1 MAAKKLT
8 MIKPKCPVAHQTAVE
23 RHISWRIRER
33 RTVLGIT
40 QQHLGERIGVTFQQI
55 HNYETGISRVSAG
68 ILGRIAEALGV
79 EVGHFYEGLDEANEH
94 TGRSRALLSLVRD
107 FTNLTDPRQQQALL
121 RLLRALADADLGHDD
136 DVEADNG

>member
-1 MAAKKLT
+1 MAA
-8 MIKPKCPVAHQTAVE
+8 PKRPEAHRTDVD
-23 RHISWRIRER
+23 RHVSRRIRER

-79 EVGHFYEGLDEANEH
+79 EVGHFY
-94 TGRSRALLSLVRD
+94 
-107 FTNLTDPRQQQALL
+107 
-121 RLLRALADADLGHDD
+121 
-136 DVEADNG
+136 